1 MSDSPILI
9 IGAGISGLVL
19 AQYLQRHNVEFRIF
33 DRDSAIDARSG
44 GWGLTLH
51 WSLPA
56 LRELLPEH
64 LVTRFPE
71 TFVNKEAS
79 ARGDT
84 GRFQFFDLNSGDALY
99 NIPAAER
106 IRVSR
111 ARLRHLLTT
120 DVDVQWNKNLRNI
133 ESTAEE
139 ITAHFQDGTSYTG
152 RLLVACDGAR
162 SRTREIL
169 YPDVQMNQL
178 PVQLLGASTLYSAKE
193 LGGVESIDPF
203 IFQGSHPE
211 SNVFLFFSCESVKPH
226 SLLRDTDVL
235 IVLDTPNNF
244 ENSSKDRYHC
254 QIIISWADS
263 KEIPV
268 PDANAERIAL
278 MKKLTDNWSEPFRS
292 LVHKLPD
299 DVEVRSIRIEDWM
312 FRLGR
317 EHAHPRTV
325 LMGDSA
331 HTMTMFRGEGANNAI
346 VDVLDL
352 VRRVDMCRPSSFN
365 SGALL
370 SSLAAYE
377 NDVFTRAE
385 PSFLNSRQ
393 ACLDAHDFS
402 KIEGSPLVGS
412 RDLKKSD

>member
-1 MSDSPILI
+1 MSNPPILI

-19 AQYLQRHNVEFRIF
+19 AQYLRRHNVEFRIF
-33 DRDSAIDARSG
+33 ERDSAVDARSG

-56 LRELLPEH
+56 LRELLPEDI
-64 LVTRFPE
+64 VERFPE

-79 ARGDT
+79 AKGDV
-84 GRFQFFDLNSGDALY
+84 GRFQFFNLKSGDALY
-99 NIPAAER
+99 NVPAVER
-106 IRVSR
+106 IR
-111 ARLRHLLTT
+111 
-120 DVDVQWNKNLRNI
+120 WNKSLQNI
-133 ESTAEE
+133 ESTANET
-139 ITAHFQDGTSYTG
+139 TAHFQDGTKYPG
-152 RLLVACDGAR
+152 RLLVACDGSR

-169 YPDVQMNQL
+169 YPDAQMNQL
-178 PVQLLGASTLYSAKE
+178 PVQLLGASILYSPE
-193 LGGVESIDPF
+193 EMGGAESIDPF
-203 IFQGSHPE
+203 IFQGSHPD
-211 SNVFLFFSCESVKPH
+211 SNVFLFFSF
-226 SLLRDTDVL
+226 
-235 IVLDTPNNF
+235 LDTPHNF
-244 ENSSKDRYHC
+244 EDSSKDRYHC

-263 KEIPV
+263 QGIPV
-268 PDANAERIAL
+268 PDSNADRIAL

-292 LVHKLPD
+292 LVHKLGQG
-299 DVEVRSIRIEDWM
+299 VEVRSIRIEDWM

-317 EHAHPRTV
+317 AHAHPRVV

-352 VRRVDMCRPSSFN
+352 VKRVDMHKPGSFDTE
-365 SGALL
+365 ALK

-412 RDLKKSD
+412 RDLRKSG

>member
-19 AQYLQRHNVEFRIF
+19 AQYLQRQDIPFRIF
-33 DRDSAIDARSG
+33 DRDSAINARSG

-64 LVTRFPE
+64 IVERLPE

-79 ARGDT
+79 GRGDT
-84 GRFQFFDLNSGDALY
+84 GRFQFFDLKSGDALY
-99 NIPAAER
+99 SIPAAER

-111 ARLRHLLTT
+111 VRLRELLTT
-120 DVDVQWNKNLRNI
+120 GVDVQWDRNFRDI
-133 ESTAEE
+133 ESIADQ
-139 ITAHFQDGTSYTG
+139 ITAHFEDGTSYTG
-152 RLLVACDGAR
+152 RLLVACDGSR

-169 YPDVQMNQL
+169 YPGVQMNQL
-178 PVQLLGASTLYSAKE
+178 PVQLLGASTLYSAEE
-193 LGGVESIDPF
+193 LGGIELIDPF

-211 SNVFLFFSCESVKPH
+211 SNVFLFFSF
-226 SLLRDTDVL
+226 
-235 IVLDTPNNF
+235 LDTPNNF

-254 QIIISWADS
+254 QIITSWADS
-263 KEIPV
+263 KQIPV

-278 MKKLTDNWSEPFRS
+278 IKKVTDGWSEPFRS
-292 LVHKLPD
+292 LIHKLPD

-312 FRLGR
+312 FSLGR
-317 EHAHPRTV
+317 AHAHPRAV

-352 VRRVDMCRPSSFN
+352 VTRIDMCQPRSFD
-365 SGALL
+365 SEALK

-377 NDVFTRAE
+377 NAVFARAE

-402 KIEGSPLVGS
+402 RIEGSPLVGL
-412 RDLKKSD
+412 RDFKKSG

>member
-19 AQYLQRHNVEFRIF
+19 AQYLQRHNVAFKIF

-84 GRFQFFDLNSGDALY
+84 GRFQFFDLRSGDALY

-111 ARLRHLLTT
+111 ARLRQLLTT
-120 DVDVQWNKNLRNI
+120 DIDVQWNKTLQNI
-133 ESTAEE
+133 ESTADK
-139 ITAHFQDGTSYTG
+139 ITAHFQDGTSSTG

-178 PVQLLGASTLYSAKE
+178 PVQLLGASTLYSAEE

-211 SNVFLFFSCESVKPH
+211 SNVFLFFSF
-226 SLLRDTDVL
+226 
-235 IVLDTPNNF
+235 LDTPNNF

-254 QIIISWADS
+254 QIIISWADL

-268 PDANAERIAL
+268 PDANSERIAL

-292 LVHKLPD
+292 LVHKLPG

-317 EHAHPRTV
+317 EHAHPRAV

-352 VRRVDMCRPSSFN
+352 GTRVDMCQPSSFD

-412 RDLKKSD
+412 RELKKSD

>member
-1 MSDSPILI
+1 MSNPPILI

-19 AQYLQRHNVEFRIF
+19 AQYLQRHDIAFRIF
-33 DRDSAIDARSG
+33 DRDPAIDAHSG

-56 LRELLPEH
+56 LRELLPDH
-64 LVTRFPE
+64 IVDRFPE

-84 GRFQFFDLNSGDALY
+84 GRFQFFNLKSGDALY

-111 ARLRHLLTT
+111 VRLRQLLTT
-120 DVDVQWNKNLRNI
+120 GVDVQWNKNFQNI
-133 ESTAEE
+133 ESTADE
-139 ITAHFQDGTSYTG
+139 ITAYFEDGTSYTG
-152 RLLVACDGAR
+152 RLLVACDGSR

-178 PVQLLGASTLYSAKE
+178 PVQLLGASTLYTAE
-193 LGGVESIDPF
+193 EMGGAETIDPF

-211 SNVFLFFSCESVKPH
+211 SNVFLFFSF
-226 SLLRDTDVL
+226 
-235 IVLDTPNNF
+235 LDTPNNF

-254 QIIISWADS
+254 QIILSWADS
-263 KEIPV
+263 KKVPV
-268 PDANAERIAL
+268 PDVNAERIAL

-292 LVHKLPD
+292 LVHNLPQ

-312 FRLGR
+312 FRLGKA
-317 EHAHPRTV
+317 HAHPRAV
-325 LMGDSA
+325 LVGDSA

-352 VRRVDMCRPSSFN
+352 VTRVDMRQPRSFD
-365 SGALL
+365 SEALR
-370 SSLAAYE
+370 SSLVEYE
-377 NDVFTRAE
+377 KDVFARAE

-393 ACLDAHDFS
+393 ACLDANDFS
-402 KIEGSPLVGS
+402 KLEGSPLVGL
-412 RDLKKSD
+412 RDLKRSS

>member
-1 MSDSPILI
+1 MSNPPILI

-19 AQYLQRHNVEFRIF
+19 AQYLRRHNVEFKIF
-33 DRDSAIDARSG
+33 ERDSAIDARSG

-56 LRELLPEH
+56 LRELLPEDI
-64 LVTRFPE
+64 VERFPE

-79 ARGDT
+79 ARGDV
-84 GRFQFFDLNSGDALY
+84 GRFQFFNLKSGDALY
-99 NIPAAER
+99 NVPAAER

-111 ARLRHLLTT
+111 VRLRQLLTT
-120 DVDVQWNKNLRNI
+120 GINVEWNKSFQNI
-133 ESTAEE
+133 ESTADE
-139 ITAHFQDGTSYTG
+139 ITAHFEDGTNYTG
-152 RLLVACDGAR
+152 RLLVACDGSR

-169 YPDVQMNQL
+169 YPEAQMNEL
-178 PVQLLGASTLYSAKE
+178 PVQLLGASTLYSVE
-193 LGGVESIDPF
+193 EMGGAESIDPF
-203 IFQGSHPE
+203 IFQGSHPD
-211 SNVFLFFSCESVKPH
+211 SNVFLFFS
-226 SLLRDTDVL
+226 L
-235 IVLDTPNNF
+235 LDTPNNF

-263 KEIPV
+263 QGIPV
-268 PDANAERIAL
+268 PDSNADRIAL
-278 MKKLTDNWSEPFRS
+278 MKKLTDNWSEPFHS
-292 LVHKLPD
+292 LVHKLGQ
-299 DVEVRSIRIEDWM
+299 DVEVRSIRIEDWI

-317 EHAHPRTV
+317 AHAHPRAV

-352 VRRVDMCRPSSFN
+352 VKRVDIDKPGSFDTE
-365 SGALL
+365 ALK

-385 PSFLNSRQ
+385 PSYLNSRQ

-402 KIEGSPLVGS
+402 KIEGSPLVAP
-412 RDLKKSD
+412 RDLKKSG

>member
-1 MSDSPILI
+1 MSDPPILI

-19 AQYLQRHNVEFRIF
+19 AQYLQRHDIAFRIF

-64 LVTRFPE
+64 IVERFPE

-79 ARGDT
+79 ARGDV
-84 GRFQFFDLNSGDALY
+84 GRFQFFDLKSGDVLY
-99 NIPAAER
+99 NTPAAER

-111 ARLRHLLTT
+111 VRLRQLLTT
-120 DVDVQWNKNLRNI
+120 GVDVQWDKNLRNV
-133 ESTAEE
+133 ESTADE
-139 ITAHFQDGTSYTG
+139 ITAHFEDGTSYTG
-152 RLLVACDGAR
+152 RLLVACDGSR
-162 SRTREIL
+162 SRAREIL

-178 PVQLLGASTLYSAKE
+178 PVQLLGASTLYRAE
-193 LGGVESIDPF
+193 EMGGVESIDPF
-203 IFQGSHPE
+203 IFQGSHPD
-211 SNVFLFFSCESVKPH
+211 SNVFLFFSF
-226 SLLRDTDVL
+226 
-235 IVLDTPNNF
+235 LDTPSNF
-244 ENSSKDRYHC
+244 EDSSKDRYHC

-263 KEIPV
+263 KGIPV
-268 PDANAERIAL
+268 PDANTERIAL

-292 LVHKLPD
+292 LVHNLPQG
-299 DVEVRSIRIEDWM
+299 VEVRSIRIEDWM

-317 EHAHPRTV
+317 AHAHPRVV
-325 LMGDSA
+325 LVGDSA

-352 VRRVDMCRPSSFN
+352 VKRVDMRQPRSFD
-365 SGALL
+365 SEALL
-370 SSLAAYE
+370 SSLTAYE
-377 NDVFTRAE
+377 KDIFTRAE

-402 KIEGSPLVGS
+402 KIEGSPLVGL
-412 RDLKKSD
+412 RDLKKSG